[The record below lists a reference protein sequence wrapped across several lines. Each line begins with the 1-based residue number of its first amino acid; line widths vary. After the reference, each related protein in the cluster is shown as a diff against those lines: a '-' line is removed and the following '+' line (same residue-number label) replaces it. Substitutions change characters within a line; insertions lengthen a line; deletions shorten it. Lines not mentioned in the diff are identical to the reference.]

1 MEMVTPMTN
10 GTKKEEENMESIQ
23 NTLKNCV
30 NNYEIAKE
38 HLCLRALSSERY
50 EDLCDM
56 TNDRVLGEPKETF
69 YLVPYL
75 CLDDSSE
82 EMASCAV
89 TTDLI
94 NVWGIT
100 KEELLKDTLNNSQKL
115 FPFEMTTIEEKLGA
129 PRPEK
134 PGIYVI
140 TNKKMI
146 NGASA
151 LFYKN
156 AMSIAYLLIGEEY
169 YVLPS
174 SVHEVLAVPVSQ
186 CDDAEGLAYN
196 VRAINAAIVSKDDY
210 LSDNV
215 FKYDVGLNDIVTV
228 A

>member
-1 MEMVTPMTN
+1 MN
-10 GTKKEEENMESIQ
+10 GTKKEKNIENIQ
-23 NTLKNCV
+23 NTLKNFV
-30 NNYEIAKE
+30 NNYEFAKE
-38 HLCLRALSSERY
+38 HLCLRTLSSERY

-56 TNDRVLGEPKETF
+56 TNDKVIGKPKETF

-75 CLDDSSE
+75 LLDDSSE

-94 NVWGIT
+94 EGWGIT
-100 KEELLKDTLNNSQKL
+100 KEELMKDTLDNSPKL
-115 FPFEMTTIEEKLGA
+115 FPFEITTMEEKLGA

-134 PGIYVI
+134 PRIYVI
-140 TNKKMI
+140 SNKKMI

-151 LFYKN
+151 LFYRN

-174 SVHEVLAVPVSQ
+174 SVHELLAVPVSQ

-215 FKYDVGLNDIVTV
+215 FKYDASINDIVTV

>member
-1 MEMVTPMTN
+1 MN
-10 GTKKEEENMESIQ
+10 GTKKEKNMENI
-23 NTLKNCV
+23 KNILTGYV
-30 NNYEIAKE
+30 NDYESAKA
-38 HLCLRALSSERY
+38 HLCLRTLSSERY

-56 TNDRVLGEPKETF
+56 TNDKVIGEPKETF

-75 CLDDSSE
+75 LLDDSSDS
-82 EMASCAV
+82 MASCAV
-89 TTDLI
+89 TIDLI
-94 NVWGIT
+94 NGWGIS
-100 KEELLKDTLNNSQKL
+100 KDELMNDTLNNSPKL
-115 FPFEMTTIEEKLGA
+115 FPFEITTLEEKLGL

-134 PGIYVI
+134 PKTYVI

-174 SVHEVLAVPVSQ
+174 SVHELLAVPVSQ
-186 CDDAEGLAYN
+186 CDDVEGLASG
-196 VRAINAAIVSKDDY
+196 VRSINAAIVSADDY

-215 FKYDVGLNDIVTV
+215 FKYNADANDIVTV

>member
-1 MEMVTPMTN
+1 MN
-10 GTKKEEENMESIQ
+10 GTKKEKNMENI
-23 NTLKNCV
+23 KNILTGYV
-30 NNYEIAKE
+30 NDYESAKA
-38 HLCLRALSSERY
+38 HLCLRTLSSERY

-56 TNDRVLGEPKETF
+56 TNDKVIGEPKETF

-75 CLDDSSE
+75 LLDDSSE

-89 TTDLI
+89 TIDLV
-94 NVWGIT
+94 NGWGIT
-100 KEELLKDTLNNSQKL
+100 KEELMKDTLDNSPKL
-115 FPFEMTTIEEKLGA
+115 FPFEITTMEEKLGA

-134 PGIYVI
+134 PRIYVI
-140 TNKKMI
+140 SNKKMI

-151 LFYKN
+151 LFYRN

-174 SVHEVLAVPVSQ
+174 SVHELLAVPVSQ

-196 VRAINAAIVSKDDY
+196 VRAINASIVSKDDY

-215 FKYDVGLNDIVTV
+215 FKYNADLNDIVTV

>member
-1 MEMVTPMTN
+1 MTN
-10 GTKKEEENMESIQ
+10 GTKKEKNMENIQ

-30 NNYEIAKE
+30 NNYEFAKE

-56 TNDRVLGEPKETF
+56 TNDKVLGEPKETF

-75 CLDDSSE
+75 CLDDNNE
-82 EMASCAV
+82 NMASCAV

-94 NVWGIT
+94 KGWGVS
-100 KEELLKDTLNNSQKL
+100 KDELAKDTLNNSPKL
-115 FPFEMTTIEEKLGA
+115 FPFEITTMEEKLGM
-129 PRPEK
+129 PRPKK

-140 TNKKMI
+140 SNKKMI

-151 LFYKN
+151 LFYRN

-174 SVHEVLAVPVSQ
+174 SVHELLAVPVSQ

-196 VRAINAAIVSKDDY
+196 VRAINASIVSKDDY

-215 FKYDVGLNDIVTV
+215 FKYNADLNDIVTV

>member
-1 MEMVTPMTN
+1 MN
-10 GTKKEEENMESIQ
+10 GTNKEKNMENIQ

-30 NNYEIAKE
+30 NNYEFAKE
-38 HLCLRALSSERY
+38 HLCLRTLSSERF

-56 TNDRVLGEPKETF
+56 TNDKVIGEGKETF

-94 NVWGIT
+94 KGWGVT
-100 KEELLKDTLNNSQKL
+100 KDELMKDTLNNSPKL
-115 FPFEMTTIEEKLGA
+115 FPFEITTMEEKLGM

-140 TNKKMI
+140 SNKKMI

-174 SVHEVLAVPVSQ
+174 SVHELLAVPVSQ
-186 CDDAEGLAYN
+186 CDDAEGLASN
-196 VRAINAAIVSKDDY
+196 VRAINASIVSQDDY

-215 FKYDVGLNDIVTV
+215 FKYCADLNDIVTV